1 MSKILVDQIRSNSA
15 SSDAITLDG
24 SGNVTVPGNITLN
37 GTATGFPKGK
47 AHNLVINGAMQVAQ
61 RGTSSTTNGYGSVD
75 RFEITFTGTDE
86 NPTQS
91 QVDVASGTTPYTLG
105 FRKALKI
112 TNGNQTSGFGAGDH
126 IRVDTKVE
134 AQDLTTSGWNFKSSS
149 SYITLSYW
157 VKSSVAQEF
166 FGYLYIDDTPY
177 KYGWS
182 LGSLS
187 ADTWTKITV
196 TIPGNSNLGVNNDNG
211 AGCWIN
217 LLGIWG
223 TDKTAS
229 DAAPNTF
236 MIYGL
241 GQLSSPDKAIDAA
254 LIARENGADA
264 VYCGNSPKYIE
275 ALRNEGLPAV
285 SHIGLIPYKS
295 TWTGGFKAVG
305 KDAISAY
312 KVYQD
317 ALAYDQAGAIGLEVE
332 CVPDRVAEII
342 TKKVNLLTLS
352 MGSGP
357 KCDVEFLFIQ
367 DVIGTNTDRVPR
379 HAKVFK
385 DTNKSY
391 EKLLD
396 DTIEGLKSFIKDV
409 NNEEFP
415 TLSNIVEIK
424 DEEFEKFLNKI
435 G

>member
-1 MSKILVDQIRSNSA
+1 MPKL
-15 SSDAITLDG
+15 
-24 SGNVTVPGNITLN
+24 TVKDL
-37 GTATGFPKGK
+37 FDKKGK
-47 AHNLVINGAMQVAQ
+47 VKLTELYVTNALEAYAAEQAGIDIQIVSFKKDTLRTGVPTNRWFRDAHIK
-61 RGTSSTTNGYGSVD
+61 D
-75 RFEITFTGTDE
+75 
-86 NPTQS
+86 
-91 QVDVASGTTPYTLG
+91 
-105 FRKALKI
+105 
-112 TNGNQTSGFGAGDH
+112 
-126 IRVDTKVE
+126 IR
-134 AQDLTTSGWNFKSSS
+134 
-149 SYITLSYW
+149 
-157 VKSSVAQEF
+157 
-166 FGYLYIDDTPY
+166 
-177 KYGWS
+177 
-182 LGSLS
+182 
-187 ADTWTKITV
+187 
-196 TIPGNSNLGVNNDNG
+196 
-211 AGCWIN
+211 
-217 LLGIWG
+217 
-223 TDKTAS
+223 

-241 GQLSSPDKAIDAA
+241 GQVSSPEKAIDAA

-409 NNEEFP
+409 NNKEFP
-415 TLSNIVEIK
+415 TPSNIVEIK